1 MTGQLVMQRH
11 VGHSS
16 AACAQRH
23 NSANHGEANRGCGCL
38 KAGRVSLD
46 SGRRLHSPLFDRN
59 HVTLAVADVDL
70 SRTRNFLFR
79 ILQHLLPLHQPAAR
93 GMANSTVNIPG
104 LKPIA
109 WEMIPE

>member
-1 MTGQLVMQRH
+1 
-11 VGHSS
+11 
-16 AACAQRH
+16 
-23 NSANHGEANRGCGCL
+23 
-38 KAGRVSLD
+38 
-46 SGRRLHSPLFDRN
+46 
-59 HVTLAVADVDL
+59 VADVDL